1 MTVHDHV
8 FVRDPPPL
16 DGSAFC
22 PLCREPWA
30 WCACD
35 LPEYRGTWLAKLYPE
50 EKHDDRRKAA

>member
-1 MTVHDHV
+1 MTLNDHL

-16 DGSAFC
+16 DASAFC

-35 LPEYRGTWLAKLYPE
+35 LPTFDEAKRAYE
-50 EKHDDRRKAA
+50 TERAH